1 MNLKQGEVY
10 VCLEPCCRAE
20 VIVRKGAEPECPG
33 EFTLRCCCGKEMVR
47 EDKLVYAEPKRAAKR
62 A

>member
-10 VCLEPCCRAE
+10 ICLEPCCKAE
-20 VIVRKGAEPECPG
+20 IVVRRGADPTCPG
-33 EFTLRCCCGKEMVR
+33 TYTIRCCCGKEMVR
-47 EDKLVYAEPKRAAKR
+47 EDQLVYAEPKRAAKK